1 LTKRL
6 RVNDVKRHM
15 SVLDEGGKIREVFL
29 PVPYEKTSEF
39 LARQVKPPGSS
50 FFGDVSL
57 LAVSD
62 EGTVVDGTGNSAERL
77 EQSGVESESDDS
89 VQHSSEGGNVG
100 ANTLEVENRND
111 REAVLARDRKML
123 EGMLTWQEEKVK
135 LLEMKLFAMSIG
147 ADGEAVDTLVG
158 RRVGAALADGK

>member
-1 LTKRL
+1 M
-6 RVNDVKRHM
+6 KRHM

>member
-50 FFGDVSL
+50 FF
-57 LAVSD
+57 
-62 EGTVVDGTGNSAERL
+62 
-77 EQSGVESESDDS
+77 
-89 VQHSSEGGNVG
+89 SEGGNVG